1 MGTHPIFE
9 SDFDCLTVNCKLGM
23 QARNLI
29 KRVNPCRIV
38 SQRQM
43 RSEPWQGESLIEI
56 GTRTIFSEEH
66 DMFRES
72 VRRFLDENVTMKEMD
87 KWEEQGMVDREIW
100 LKAGEQGLLGVD
112 TPDEL
117 GGLGGDFLMSCIVSE
132 EISYNGTSALGWSL
146 HSDIVMPY
154 ISKYGTDEQKA
165 LLPSMVAGEKIGCI
179 AMTEPGTGSDLQGL
193 KTTAKKDGADYVING
208 SKVFISNGYMADIPL
223 IAAVTDPQAKNKAA
237 AITLFVVDTATPGFQ
252 RGKLLKK
259 VGLKGQDTA
268 ELFFEDM
275 RVPASAILGGED
287 GLNQGFSFLMQELA
301 RERLLIGVQSQ
312 AMLEGAFERTRD
324 YTKDRMAF
332 GKPLIKLQTI
342 QHRLAEVKT
351 DAAVGR
357 AFCDR
362 AMQLFMEDNLDY
374 TTASMAKY
382 WLSEKAH
389 TNISKCLQLFGGWG
403 YMWEYPIARYYADSR
418 AGMIYGGANEIMKE
432 LIARPIMH

>member
-9 SDFDCLTVNCKLGM
+9 SDFDCLTDM

-43 RSEPWQGESLIEI
+43 RSEPWQGESLIDI
-56 GTRTIFSEEH
+56 GTRAIFSEEH

-72 VRRFLDENVTMKEMD
+72 VRKFLDEHVTMAQMD

-132 EISYNGTSALGWSL
+132 EISYNGTSALGFSL
-146 HSDIVMPY
+146 QSDIVMPY
-154 ISKYGTDEQKA
+154 LSKYGTDEQKA
-165 LLPSMVAGEKIGCI
+165 LIPALTAGEKISCI

-193 KTTAKKDGADYVING
+193 KTKAVKDGDDYVING
-208 SKVFISNGYMADIPL
+208 SKVFITNGYMADIAI
-223 IAAVTDPQAKNKAA
+223 IAAVTDPNAKRAA
-237 AITLFVVDTATPGFQ
+237 EGISLFVVDTKTPGFE

-259 VGLKGQDTA
+259 IGMKGQDTA
-268 ELFFEDM
+268 ELFFNDL
-275 RVPASAILGGED
+275 RVPSSAVLGGES

-301 RERLLIGVQSQ
+301 RERLLIGVQSIS
-312 AMLEGAFERTRD
+312 MLEGAFERTRS
-324 YTKDRMAF
+324 YTKDRMVF
-332 GKPLIKLQTI
+332 GKPLIQLQTI

-351 DAAVGR
+351 EAAIGR
-357 AFCDR
+357 SFCDT
-362 AMQLFMEDNLDY
+362 AMKLFMEDNLDY

-382 WLSEKAH
+382 WLTEKSH
-389 TNISKCLQLFGGWG
+389 LNISKCLQLFGGWG

-418 AGMIYGGANEIMKE
+418 AGMIYGGANEVMKE
-432 LIARPIMH
+432 LIARPIMS